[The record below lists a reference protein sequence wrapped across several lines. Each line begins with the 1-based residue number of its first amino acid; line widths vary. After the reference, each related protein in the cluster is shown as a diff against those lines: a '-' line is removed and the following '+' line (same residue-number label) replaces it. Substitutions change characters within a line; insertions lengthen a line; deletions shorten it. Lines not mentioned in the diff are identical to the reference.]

1 MSSDSPNAAPPCAT
15 MPTQRSSVSALL
27 ALQSLRSA
35 GGTSRRVVAA
45 GVPRPSAPWHDLH
58 HAWNS
63 AAPEWG
69 GSGVWMAKA
78 NETAGKSAMHHSF
91 SSRRK
96 SFLRAKLSSDGEV
109 ADPLARRGEDR
120 IAQRGRQGRHPR
132 LAHAPGQITARRDM
146 DAGLAGRRVDPDYRV
161 VIEVALLRPAVPER
175 HLPVQRVR
183 QPHDA
188 RALH

>member
-63 AAPEWG
+63 AAPESG
-69 GSGVWMAKA
+69 GRGVWMAKA
-78 NETAGKSAMHHSF
+78 NATAGKSAMHHSF

-96 SFLRAKLSSDGEV
+96 SFLRAKLSSDREV

-120 IAQRGRQGRHPR
+120 IAQRGRQGRHAR
-132 LAHAPGQITARRDM
+132 LAHTAGQVAARGDVHT
-146 DAGLAGRRVDPDYRV
+146 GLAGRGVDPGHRV
-161 VIEVALLRPAVPER
+161 VVEL
-175 HLPVQRVR
+175 
-183 QPHDA
+183 
-188 RALH
+188 